1 MVDQELLER
10 ALRLDADA
18 RRELRDALD
27 DSLPVEIT
35 PELAALL
42 DDRLAEATAHPEE
55 GVLWAEVRD
64 RMRAKVAQATK
75 SA

>member
-10 ALRLDADA
+10 ASRLDAEA

-27 DSLPVEIT
+27 DSPPVEIT

-42 DDRLAEATAHPEE
+42 DERLADAEAHPEE
-55 GVLWAEVRD
+55 GIPWEDVRG
-64 RMRAKVAQATK
+64 RMRTKVAQAKK